1 MREMRLLLL
10 SEDYGESMLVLT
22 DLENEKLEMI
32 LKQIDEDIE
41 NGIGRSSEEVAN
53 GMFNDCIYKEITD
66 MAFISEVN
74 TEYVASYSCFN
85 FSAVQSK
92 Q

>member
-1 MREMRLLLL
+1 M
-10 SEDYGESMLVLT
+10 DT
-22 DLENEKLEMI
+22 NETKSTNFI
-32 LKQIDEDIE
+32 HKIIDEDIE

-66 MAFISEVN
+66 TAFISEVN